1 MTEVDTGQVPEINKY
16 EKTEGRIMKKFAKVM
31 MYLCGIIPAVA
42 LVLGRVSVAHACI
55 IWFFQPKVPAGLM
68 PDEDRK

>member
-1 MTEVDTGQVPEINKY
+1 
-16 EKTEGRIMKKFAKVM
+16 MKKFAKVM